1 MPLFKKDSLLTNILL
16 MAGASALLV
25 TLLIFGLDIYT
36 RHGDTVTVPDLR
48 GKTLHEAESLLAAAG
63 LTYEINDST
72 FSRTAIPG
80 TIREVVPAPGSQ
92 VKAGRLLFIAI
103 NGFSQRKQTI
113 PRYRD
118 QSARQILAL
127 LKGLGFEQVE
137 QRVVPGGY
145 VGSVVGL
152 QTKDG
157 RTVEEGAQLPIDT
170 RLILLVAG
178 QVVDTLGLDRFID
191 GYSTGGDSTATTT
204 RRPATTEPEKQDDGG
219 VSNDWW

>member
-1 MPLFKKDSLLTNILL
+1 MSLFKKESLLSNLLL
-16 MAGASALLV
+16 MAGVSALLV
-25 TLLIFGLDIYT
+25 LLLIFGLDLYT
-36 RHGDTVTVPDLR
+36 RHGSTVKVPDLR
-48 GKTLHEAESLLAAAG
+48 GKTLQEAEALLRDAG

-80 TIREVVPAPGSQ
+80 TIREVVPAPGSE

-103 NGFSQRKQTI
+103 NGFHQRKQTI
-113 PRYRD
+113 PRYKD

-137 QRVVPGGY
+137 QKVVPGGY

-152 QTKDG
+152 QTADG
-157 RTVEEGAQLPIDT
+157 RPVQEGSQLPIDT

-178 QVVDTLGLDRFID
+178 QVIDTLGLDRYID
-191 GYSTGGDSTATTT
+191 GYSTGGDSTAV
-204 RRPATTEPEKQDDGG
+204 RRSSSTDPEKQDDGG
-219 VSNDWW
+219 GVSNDWW

>member
-1 MPLFKKDSLLTNILL
+1 MPLFKKDSLLSNLLL
-16 MAGASALLV
+16 MVGLSALLV
-25 TLLIFGLDIYT
+25 LLLIFGLDLYT
-36 RHGDTVTVPDLR
+36 RHGRTVTVPDLR
-48 GKTLHEAESLLAAAG
+48 GKTLQEAERLLREAG

-80 TIREVVPAPGSQ
+80 TIREVVPAPGSE

-113 PRYRD
+113 PRYKD

-152 QTKDG
+152 QTAGG
-157 RTVEEGAQLPIDT
+157 RPVEEGAQLPIDT

-178 QVVDTLGLDRFID
+178 QVVDTLGLDRYID
-191 GYSTGGDSTATTT
+191 GYSTGGDSTAV
-204 RRPATTEPEKQDDGG
+204 RKSSSSSADPEKQDDGG

>member
-16 MAGASALLV
+16 MVGASALLV
-25 TLLIFGLDIYT
+25 LLLIFGLDIYT
-36 RHGDTVTVPDLR
+36 RHGRTVTVPDLR
-48 GKTLHEAESLLAAAG
+48 GKSLQEAQRILAEAG
-63 LTYEINDST
+63 LDYEVNDST

-80 TIREVVPAPGSQ
+80 TIREVVPAPGSE

-113 PRYRD
+113 PRYKD

-127 LKGLGFEQVE
+127 LKALGFEQVD

-152 QTKDG
+152 QTSAG
-157 RTVEEGAQLPIDT
+157 RIVEEGSQLPIDT
-170 RLILLVAG
+170 RLVLLVAG
-178 QVVDTLGLDRFID
+178 KVVDTLGLDKYID
-191 GYSTGGDSTATTT
+191 GYGTGADSLGVSKP
-204 RRPATTEPEKQDDGG
+204 RPQADPEKGDDGG
-219 VSNDWW
+219 VNNDWW